1 MQKDSRTPFAD
12 LPAPQQA
19 GILCHDPQF
28 QRYAAMR
35 CGAGQDAFSQSAA
48 AEYIRSACNIAS
60 RRDLTTNTTARAQ
73 FEVLKTE
80 FDAWRGRIAT
90 QR

>member
-1 MQKDSRTPFAD
+1 MPKDSRTPFAD

-35 CGAGQDAFSQSAA
+35 CGAGP
-48 AEYIRSACNIAS
+48 
-60 RRDLTTNTTARAQ
+60 RRVQPERRRRIHQVRLQHCKPQRPDHQHHRPRA
-73 FEVLKTE
+73 
-80 FDAWRGRIAT
+80 I
-90 QR
+90 